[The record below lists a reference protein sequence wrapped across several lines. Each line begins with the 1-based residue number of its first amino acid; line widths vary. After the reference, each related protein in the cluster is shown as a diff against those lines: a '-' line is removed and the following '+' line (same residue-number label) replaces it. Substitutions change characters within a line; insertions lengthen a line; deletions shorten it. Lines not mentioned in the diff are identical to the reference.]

1 MIVRIMEEDQYTI
14 DDSHAKKFE
23 QLDQALLSSVHGQG
37 TVEFHKALTN
47 LHHYIRQHGQKV
59 PHTEI
64 VPSDLVVPAV
74 DMTLA
79 EAKDLIDAQPQP

>member
-14 DDSHAKKFE
+14 DDSHAQNFE
-23 QLDQALLSSVHGQG
+23 QLDQALLTAVHGQG
-37 TVEFHKALTN
+37 TVDFHKALSS
-47 LHHYIRQHGQKV
+47 LHHYIREHGQKV

-79 EAKDLIDAQPQP
+79 EAKELLETPPQP